1 VETFLPLCGKIQK
14 LFSIVWK
21 KSPFFSTPW
30 KTSSPFVR
38 EPQVGQVRKRIRK
51 NRGLSRQ
58 NKRRNFTMMPLC
70 GRPELDSCPR
80 VVALEAAARKRQAF
94 VLPALF
100 FRILFR
106 VVFLAPVTPAAAGW
120 VERTPSNVVLNLTL
134 FNLPDPSRTDP
145 STRAE
150 LAVQQE
156 FLRVAPDLL
165 RARQAAAPGRYGG
178 LGLAN
183 LALRLHRF
191 SGIQVEG
198 VESTLLAIAG
208 NVAPDVLYV
217 NFRQSDT
224 YITQGFLHPMDLPE
238 DGYFSAFAPG
248 EVARRLHPK
257 IEPVVRRKGPDGAT
271 HVWALPGGPP
281 LGRVVLYRRDL
292 FDAAGVPPPTPDWTW
307 TDFYNACRKVAD
319 PARGIYG
326 LGLSRGKDESF
337 LWMPF
342 LWGAGG
348 EALAFDETENRWR
361 AVFDS
366 PPAADALDFY
376 VRLTTEPWTDAAGKP
391 RRGYVVKDTAESNLK
406 WRRGQLGMMFSYIDE
421 KLFATLNPD
430 ITGMAPL
437 PIGPVTRGTEINAR
451 MMGLFAGVTNL
462 LVRDAAWE
470 YIRFQNSPEAD
481 AVRVKHLVEGGLGRF
496 LHPER
501 LRAHGYESVAAT
513 IPAEWRDC
521 LAIALADG
529 RPEPYGRNANVIYD
543 ILTGPIRRAEEL
555 ALSGQLAA
563 DPAARRAQLLELLGD
578 ARRKADA
585 DMLGLVP
592 PGQLRVRRAAAGALL
607 LTLAASVVLAV
618 RQMVRIFLPGGKRS
632 QESGVRSQNEIQRT
646 KSSILNSGYWILN
659 TLRRRWVMALLL
671 LPAAATIVVW
681 SYVPLFRGAAMAFF
695 DYRIFGDSTWVFLDN
710 FANLLWD
717 PDWWCALLTSAR
729 YSFLVIS
736 MTFLPP
742 VLLAILLQE
751 VPRGKILFRVIFYL
765 PASITGL
772 VVILLW
778 KTFYE
783 PSEAGLIN
791 RLAMRMPAGGWL
803 LLSFSALLLALH
815 LARRLL
821 NHSLWKPALFA
832 VTAGLLLA
840 AAPLG
845 PLREIWRAGQSY
857 NICNYYSFWL
867 ATLPEPVRWLDD
879 SRTALFSCVLP
890 MLWAGMGPGCLIYL
904 AALKG
909 IPDDLYEAADIDGAS
924 FTDKVL
930 FVVIPTLRPLLI
942 INFVGVFIASWQA
955 EANILAM
962 TAGGAGTEVAGLH
975 IFYKAFIFLRL
986 GPATAAAWMLGC
998 LLVGFTLYQ
1007 LRILS
1012 RVEFRANRE
1021 ENSPA

>member
-1 VETFLPLCGKIQK
+1 MPPGAPSCGSKVFTFHVK
-14 LFSIVWK
+14 LREIFYVLRK
-21 KSPFFSTPW
+21 THAKDFTFHVKS
-30 KTSSPFVR
+30 
-38 EPQVGQVRKRIRK
+38 
-51 NRGLSRQ
+51 GLRA
-58 NKRRNFTMMPLC
+58 F
-70 GRPELDSCPR
+70 
-80 VVALEAAARKRQAF
+80 ALSAVLAAG
-94 VLPALF
+94 PAS
-100 FRILFR
+100 
-106 VVFLAPVTPAAAGW
+106 AGW
-120 VERTPSNVVLNLTL
+120 VERTPTNLVLNLTL

-145 STRAE
+145 ATRAE
-150 LAVQQE
+150 LAVQRE
-156 FLRVAPDLL
+156 FLRIVPDLL
-165 RARQAAAPGRYGG
+165 RARQAAAPARYGD
-178 LGLAN
+178 LDLSR
-183 LALRLHRF
+183 LDLRLHRF

-224 YITQGFLHPMDLPE
+224 YIQQGFLYPMDLPE
-238 DGYFSAFAPG
+238 DGYFSALAPE

-292 FDAAGVPPPTPDWTW
+292 FDAAGVPPPKPDWTW
-307 TDFYNACRKVAD
+307 TDFYDACRKVAD

-348 EALAFDETENRWR
+348 DALAFDESENRWR

-366 PPAADALDFY
+366 PAAAEALDFY
-376 VRLTTEPWTDAAGKP
+376 VRLTTEPWTDAAGKL
-391 RRGYVVKDTAESNLK
+391 RRGYVVKDTAESSLK
-406 WRRGQLGMMFSYIDE
+406 WRRGQLGMMFAYIDE
-421 KLFATLNPD
+421 KLFVTLNPD
-430 ITGMAPL
+430 VTGMAPL
-437 PIGPVTRGTEINAR
+437 PVGPAARGTEINAR
-451 MMGLFAGVTNL
+451 MMGLFAGVTNP

-496 LHPER
+496 LHPDR
-501 LRAHGYESVAAT
+501 LRAHGYGSVAAT

-521 LAIALADG
+521 LTIALADG

-543 ILTGPIRRAEEL
+543 ILTAPIRQAEEL

-563 DPAARRAQLLELLGD
+563 DVAARRAQLRALLVR
-578 ARRKADA
+578 AREKADA

-592 PGQLRVRRAAAGALL
+592 AHELRVRRAAAGALL
-607 LTLAASVVLAV
+607 LALAASVVLAV
-618 RQMVRIFLPGGKRS
+618 RQMARIFLPGRK
-632 QESGVRSQNEIQRT
+632 NIQH
-646 KSSILNSGYWILN
+646 S
-659 TLRRRWVMALLL
+659 RRRFLPAALLL
-671 LPAAATIVVW
+671 LPAAATIFLW
-681 SYVPLFRGAAMAFF
+681 GYVPLFRGAAMAFF
-695 DYRIFGDSTWVFLDN
+695 DYRIFGASTWVFLDN

-717 PDWWCALLTSAR
+717 PDWWRALLTSAR
-729 YSFLVIS
+729 YAFFVIS
-736 MTFLPP
+736 LTFIPP

-791 RLAMRMPAGGWL
+791 RLVMAMPAAGWL
-803 LLSFSALLLALH
+803 LLALVALRLAFH

-821 NHSLWKPALFA
+821 NHNLWKPALFVLA
-832 VTAGLLLA
+832 AGLLLA

-845 PLREIWRAGQSY
+845 PLREIWRVAP
-857 NICNYYSFWL
+857 L
-867 ATLPEPVRWLDD
+867 TALLTTLPEPIRWLDD

-924 FTDKVL
+924 FTDKIL
-930 FVVIPTLRPLLI
+930 FVIVPTLRPLLI
-942 INFVGVFIASWQA
+942 INFVGVFIAAWQA
-955 EANILAM
+955 EANVLAM

-986 GPATAAAWMLGC
+986 GPATAAAWVLGC

-1021 ENSPA
+1021 EK

>member
-1 VETFLPLCGKIQK
+1 
-14 LFSIVWK
+14 
-21 KSPFFSTPW
+21 
-30 KTSSPFVR
+30 
-38 EPQVGQVRKRIRK
+38 
-51 NRGLSRQ
+51 
-58 NKRRNFTMMPLC
+58 MMPLC

-348 EALAFDETENRWR
+348 EALAFDESENRWR

-366 PPAADALDFY
+366 PAAADALDFY

-406 WRRGQLGMMFSYIDE
+406 WRRGQLGMTFAYIDE

-430 ITGMAPL
+430 VTGMAPL
-437 PIGPVTRGTEINAR
+437 PIGPATRGTEINAR
-451 MMGLFAGVTNL
+451 MMGIFAGVTNP

-470 YIRFQNSPEAD
+470 YVRFQNSPEAD

-496 LHPER
+496 LHPDR

-543 ILTGPIRRAEEL
+543 ILTVPIRRAEEL

-563 DPAARRAQLLELLGD
+563 EPDARRAQLLDLLRD

-592 PGQLRVRRAAAGALL
+592 PRELRVRRAAAGALL
-607 LTLAASVVLAV
+607 LALAASVVLAV
-618 RQMVRIFLPGGKRS
+618 RQMVRFFLPAKRGQS
-632 QESGVRSQNEIQRT
+632 RNLVICRRSRHA
-646 KSSILNSGYWILN
+646 L
-659 TLRRRWVMALLL
+659 ALLL
-671 LPAAATIVVW
+671 LLFPAAATIFLW
-681 SYVPLFRGAAMAFF
+681 GYVPLFRGAAMAFF
-695 DYRIFGDSTWVFLDN
+695 DYRIFGASTWVFLDN

-717 PDWWCALLTSAR
+717 PDWWRALLTSAR
-729 YSFLVIS
+729 YAFLVIS
-736 MTFLPP
+736 MTFIPP

-772 VVILLW
+772 VVVLLW

-791 RLAMRMPAGGWL
+791 RLVMAMPAGGWM
-803 LLSFSALLLALH
+803 LLSLAALLLALH

-821 NHSLWKPALFA
+821 NHDLWKPALFVLA
-832 VTAGLLLA
+832 AGLLLA

-845 PLREIWRAGQSY
+845 PLREIWG
-857 NICNYYSFWL
+857 SFAPGNWVL
-867 ATLPEPVRWLDD
+867 FYKTIPDFRMLFATLPEPVRWLDD

-924 FTDKVL
+924 FTDKIL
-930 FVVIPTLRPLLI
+930 FVIVPTLRPLLI
-942 INFVGVFIASWQA
+942 INFVGVFIAAWQA
-955 EANILAM
+955 EANVLAM

-1021 ENSPA
+1021 DK

>member
-1 VETFLPLCGKIQK
+1 
-14 LFSIVWK
+14 
-21 KSPFFSTPW
+21 
-30 KTSSPFVR
+30 
-38 EPQVGQVRKRIRK
+38 
-51 NRGLSRQ
+51 
-58 NKRRNFTMMPLC
+58 
-70 GRPELDSCPR
+70 
-80 VVALEAAARKRQAF
+80 
-94 VLPALF
+94 LPA
-100 FRILFR
+100 
-106 VVFLAPVTPAAAGW
+106 TAGW

-150 LAVQQE
+150 LAVQRE

-165 RARQAAAPGRYGG
+165 RARQAAASDRYGG
-178 LGLAN
+178 LDLSA
-183 LALRLHRF
+183 LDLRLHRF

-224 YITQGFLHPMDLPE
+224 YIQQGFLHPMDLPE
-238 DGYFSAFAPG
+238 DGYFSALAP
-248 EVARRLHPK
+248 EEIARRLHPK

-307 TDFYNACRKVAD
+307 AGFYDACRQVAD

-326 LGLSRGKDESF
+326 LGLSRGKDESY

-348 EALAFDETENRWR
+348 EALAFDESENRWR
-361 AVFDS
+361 AVFDT

-376 VRLTTEPWTDAAGKP
+376 VRLTTEPWTDAGGKP
-391 RRGYVVKDTAESNLK
+391 RRGYVIKDTAESNLK
-406 WRRGQLGMMFSYIDE
+406 WRRGQLGMTFAYIDE

-430 ITGMAPL
+430 VTGMAPL
-437 PIGPVTRGTEINAR
+437 PIGPATRGTEINAR
-451 MMGLFAGVTNL
+451 MMGLFAGVTNP

-470 YIRFQNSPEAD
+470 YVRFQNSPEAD

-496 LHPER
+496 LHPDR

-543 ILTGPIRRAEEL
+543 ILTVPIRRAEEL

-563 DPAARRAQLLELLGD
+563 DPDARRAQLLELLRD

-592 PGQLRVRRAAAGALL
+592 PKELRVRRAAAAVLL
-607 LTLAASVVLAV
+607 LILAASVVLAV
-618 RQMVRIFLPGGKRS
+618 RQMVRIFLPGRKS
-632 QESGVRSQNEIQRT
+632 IQH
-646 KSSILNSGYWILN
+646 S
-659 TLRRRWVMALLL
+659 RRRFLPAALLL
-671 LPAAATIVVW
+671 LPAAATIFLW
-681 SYVPLFRGAAMAFF
+681 GYVPLFRGAAMAFF
-695 DYRIFGDSTWVFLDN
+695 DYRIFGASTWVFLDN

-717 PDWWCALLTSAR
+717 PDWWRALLTSAR

-791 RLAMRMPAGGWL
+791 RLVMQMPAAGWL
-803 LLSFSALLLALH
+803 LLSLAALLLALH
-815 LARRLL
+815 LMRRLL
-821 NHSLWKPALFA
+821 NHNLWKPALFVLA
-832 VTAGLLLA
+832 AGLLLA

-845 PLREIWRAGQSY
+845 PLREIWGSAAPENRVLFY
-857 NICNYYSFWL
+857 KTIPIFRML
-867 ATLPEPVRWLDD
+867 FATLPEPVRWLDD

-924 FTDKVL
+924 FTDKIL
-930 FVVIPTLRPLLI
+930 FVIIPTLRPLLI

-1021 ENSPA
+1021 EK

>member
-1 VETFLPLCGKIQK
+1 MPPAPRQFYRGSRFFHTVENFFPRCGKIGES
-14 LFSIVWK
+14 FYV
-21 KSPFFSTPW
+21 PW
-30 KTSSPFVR
+30 KNRPKFLRSVEKPPFSN
-38 EPQVGQVRKRIRK
+38 EPRFPAAG
-51 NRGLSRQ
+51 NRLRLFGLPFLILHFS
-58 NKRRNFTMMPLC
+58 
-70 GRPELDSCPR
+70 
-80 VVALEAAARKRQAF
+80 
-94 VLPALF
+94 F
-100 FRILFR
+100 FI
-106 VVFLAPVTPAAAGW
+106 APSPAAAGW

-150 LAVQQE
+150 LAVQRE

-178 LGLAN
+178 LDLSR
-183 LALRLHRF
+183 LDLRLHRF

-224 YITQGFLHPMDLPE
+224 YIQQGFLHPMDLPE
-238 DGYFSAFAPG
+238 DGYFSALAPE

-257 IEPVVRRKGPDGAT
+257 IEPVVRRPGPDDVV

-292 FDAAGVPPPTPDWTW
+292 FDAAGVPPPRPDWTW
-307 TDFYNACRKVAD
+307 TDFYDACRRVAD

-366 PPAADALDFY
+366 PAAADALDFY
-376 VRLTTEPWTDAAGKP
+376 VRLTTEPWTDAGGKP

-437 PIGPVTRGTEINAR
+437 PVGPVTRGTEINAR
-451 MMGLFAGVTNL
+451 MMGLFAGVTNP

-496 LHPER
+496 LHPDR

-521 LAIALADG
+521 LSIALADG

-543 ILTGPIRRAEEL
+543 ILTIPIRRAEEL
-555 ALSGQLAA
+555 ALAGQLAA
-563 DPAARRAQLLELLGD
+563 DPAQRRAQLLELLVD
-578 ARRKADA
+578 ARHKADA

-592 PGQLRVRRAAAGALL
+592 PRELRVRRAAAAVLL
-607 LTLAASVVLAV
+607 LLLAASVVLAI
-618 RQMVRIFLPGGKRS
+618 RQMARMFLGKAGPARRAARIGLPRHAFAL
-632 QESGVRSQNEIQRT
+632 I
-646 KSSILNSGYWILN
+646 
-659 TLRRRWVMALLL
+659 LLL
-671 LPAAATIVVW
+671 IPAAATILLW
-681 SYVPLFRGAAMAFF
+681 GYVPLFRGAAMAFF
-695 DYRIFGDSTWVFLDN
+695 DYRIFGASTWVFLDN

-717 PDWWCALLTSAR
+717 PDWWRALLTSAR

-751 VPRGKILFRVIFYL
+751 VPRGKILFRIIFYL

-791 RLAMRMPAGGWL
+791 RLVMQIPAAGWL
-803 LLSFSALLLALH
+803 LLSLAALLLAIH
-815 LARRLL
+815 LMRRLL
-821 NHSLWKPALFA
+821 NHNLWKPALFVLA
-832 VTAGLLLA
+832 AGLLLA

-845 PLREIWRAGQSY
+845 PLREIWGSATPENRVMFYKTLPGFQAL
-857 NICNYYSFWL
+857 L

-924 FTDKVL
+924 FTDKIL
-930 FVVIPTLRPLLI
+930 FVIFPTLRPLLI

-962 TAGGAGTEVAGLH
+962 TAGGARTEVAGLH

-1021 ENSPA
+1021 GK

>member
-1 VETFLPLCGKIQK
+1 MAPPPA
-14 LFSIVWK
+14 
-21 KSPFFSTPW
+21 SP
-30 KTSSPFVR
+30 
-38 EPQVGQVRKRIRK
+38 
-51 NRGLSRQ
+51 
-58 NKRRNFTMMPLC
+58 
-70 GRPELDSCPR
+70 
-80 VVALEAAARKRQAF
+80 AAARRFPTAGKT
-94 VLPALF
+94 VSGF
-100 FRILFR
+100 FHGVENFFPRRGKNNPGFPRRGKLLSTAWKILAAG
-106 VVFLAPVTPAAAGW
+106 LCAASPAAAGW
-120 VERTPSNVVLNLTL
+120 VEQTPSNVVLNLTL

-150 LAVQQE
+150 LAVQRE

-178 LGLAN
+178 LDLAR
-183 LALRLHRF
+183 LDLRLHRF

-224 YITQGFLHPMDLPE
+224 YIQQGFLHPMDLPE
-238 DGYFSAFAPG
+238 DGYFSALAPE

-257 IEPVVRRKGPDGAT
+257 IEPVVRRKGPDGAP

-292 FDAAGVPPPTPDWTW
+292 FDAAGVPPPRPDWTW
-307 TDFYNACRKVAD
+307 ADFYDACRKVAD

-348 EALAFDETENRWR
+348 DALAFDEAENRWR
-361 AVFDS
+361 AVFDT

-391 RRGYVVKDTAESNLK
+391 RRGYALKDSAEANLK
-406 WRRGQLGMMFSYIDE
+406 WRRGQLGMIFSYIDE

-430 ITGMAPL
+430 VTGMAPL
-437 PIGPVTRGTEINAR
+437 PVGPATRGTEINAR
-451 MMGLFAGVTNL
+451 MMGLFAGVTNP

-496 LHPER
+496 LHPDR
-501 LRAHGYESVAAT
+501 LLAHGYESVAAT
-513 IPAEWRDC
+513 IPAEWRDG

-543 ILTGPIRRAEEL
+543 ILTVPIRRAEEL

-563 DPAARRAQLLELLGD
+563 EPEQRRAQLLELLRD

-592 PGQLRVRRAAAGALL
+592 PRELRVRRAAAFGLL
-607 LTLAASVVLAV
+607 LLLAASVVLAV
-618 RQMVRIFLPGGKRS
+618 RQMVRIFLPSKRGQGS
-632 QESGVRSQNEIQRT
+632 EFRVQNDH
-646 KSSILNSGYWILN
+646 SPGILHS
-659 TLRRRWVMALLL
+659 LRRRWAMLLLL
-671 LPAAATIVVW
+671 LPAAATIFLW
-681 SYVPLFRGAAMAFF
+681 GYVPLFRGAAMAFF
-695 DYRIFGDSTWVFLDN
+695 DYRIFGASTWVFLDN

-717 PDWWCALLTSAR
+717 PDWWRALLTSAR
-729 YSFLVIS
+729 YAFLVIS

-783 PSEAGLIN
+783 PSEAGLLN
-791 RLAMRMPAGGWL
+791 RLVMAMPAAGWL
-803 LLSFSALLLALH
+803 LLSLAALGLALH

-821 NHSLWKPALFA
+821 NHHLWKPALFVLA
-832 VTAGLLLA
+832 AGLLLA

-845 PLREIWRAGQSY
+845 PLREIWRAATPTAL
-857 NICNYYSFWL
+857 L

-924 FTDKVL
+924 FTDKIL
-930 FVVIPTLRPLLI
+930 FVIVPTLRPLLV
-942 INFVGVFIASWQA
+942 INFVGVFIAAWQA

-986 GPATAAAWMLGC
+986 GPATAAAWVLGC

-1021 ENSPA
+1021 EK

>member
-1 VETFLPLCGKIQK
+1 MAVFSTLWKNVFHAVENSAPRFPAWRKCLRRLD
-14 LFSIVWK
+14 L
-21 KSPFFSTPW
+21 PFFILH
-30 KTSSPFVR
+30 SSFFFSP
-38 EPQVGQVRKRIRK
+38 
-51 NRGLSRQ
+51 S
-58 NKRRNFTMMPLC
+58 
-70 GRPELDSCPR
+70 
-80 VVALEAAARKRQAF
+80 
-94 VLPALF
+94 PAS
-100 FRILFR
+100 
-106 VVFLAPVTPAAAGW
+106 AGW
-120 VERTPSNVVLNLTL
+120 VEPAVDGPVLNLTL

-150 LAVQQE
+150 LAVQRE
-156 FLRVAPDLL
+156 FLRLAPGFL
-165 RARQAAAPGRYGG
+165 RARQAAEPGRYGG
-178 LGLAN
+178 LDLSR
-183 LALRLHRF
+183 LSLRLHRF

-224 YITQGFLHPMDLPE
+224 YISQGFLHPLDLPG
-238 DGYFSAFAPG
+238 DRYVSALSPA
-248 EVARRLHPK
+248 EIARRLHPK
-257 IEPVVRRKGPDGAT
+257 IEPVVRRPGPDGAT
-271 HVWALPGGPP
+271 HVWAMPGGPP

-292 FDAAGVPPPTPDWTW
+292 FDAAHLPAPEPDWSW
-307 TDFYNACRKVAD
+307 DDFYNACRTLAD
-319 PARGIYG
+319 PANGIYG

-348 EALAFDETENRWR
+348 DALAFDETENRWR

-366 PPAADALDFY
+366 PAAAEALDFY
-376 VRLTTEPWTDAAGKP
+376 VRLTTEPWTDSTGKS
-391 RRGYVVKDTAESNLK
+391 RRGYVIKDTAESSLK

-430 ITGMAPL
+430 LTGMAPL
-437 PIGPVTRGTEINAR
+437 PVGPVTRGTEINSR
-451 MMGLFAGVTNL
+451 MMGIFAGVTNP

-470 YIRFQNSPEAD
+470 YIRFQNSPEA
-481 AVRVKHLVEGGLGRF
+481 AAIRVKHLVEGGFGRF
-496 LHPER
+496 LPPDL
-501 LRAHGYESVAAT
+501 LRAHGYGSIAAT

-521 LAIALADG
+521 LSIALADG
-529 RPEPYGRNANVIYD
+529 RPEPYGKNANVIYD
-543 ILTGPIRRAEEL
+543 ILTTPIRRAEEL
-555 ALSGQLAA
+555 SLSGRLSG
-563 DPAARRAQLLELLGD
+563 DPAERRAQLLELLVD
-578 ARRKADA
+578 ARKKADA
-585 DMLGLVP
+585 DMLGIVP
-592 PGQLRVRRAAAGALL
+592 PRELAKRRAAAFGLL
-607 LTLAASVVLAV
+607 LVLAASVVLAV
-618 RQMVRIFLPGGKRS
+618 RQMVRIFLPGRKS
-632 QESGVRSQNEIQRT
+632 IQNSGFRIQNETHPPIIN
-646 KSSILNSGYWILN
+646 SSFLIFNSF
-659 TLRRRWVMALLL
+659 RRHWRALLLL
-671 LPAAATIVVW
+671 LPAALTIAAW
-681 SYVPLFRGAAMAFF
+681 GYVPLFRGAAMAFF
-695 DYRIFGDSTWVFLDN
+695 DYRIFGASTWVFLDN

-717 PDWWCALLTSAR
+717 PDWWRALLTSAR

-783 PSEAGLIN
+783 PSEAGLVN
-791 RLAMRMPAGGWL
+791 RLVMHVPAAGWM
-803 LLSFSALLLALH
+803 LLSLAVILLALH
-815 LARRLL
+815 LVRRLL
-821 NHSLWKPALFA
+821 NHNLWKPALFVFA
-832 VTAGLLLA
+832 AGLLLA

-845 PLREIWRAGQSY
+845 PLREIWRAAPPTAL
-857 NICNYYSFWL
+857 F

-924 FTDKVL
+924 FTDKIL
-930 FVVIPTLRPLLI
+930 FVILPTLRPLLV

-962 TAGGAGTEVAGLH
+962 TAGGARTEVAGLH

-1021 ENSPA
+1021 EK

>member
-1 VETFLPLCGKIQK
+1 
-14 LFSIVWK
+14 
-21 KSPFFSTPW
+21 
-30 KTSSPFVR
+30 
-38 EPQVGQVRKRIRK
+38 
-51 NRGLSRQ
+51 
-58 NKRRNFTMMPLC
+58 MP
-70 GRPELDSCPR
+70 
-80 VVALEAAARKRQAF
+80 V
-94 VLPALF
+94 
-100 FRILFR
+100 
-106 VVFLAPVTPAAAGW
+106 AAGW

-150 LAVQQE
+150 LAVQRE

-178 LGLAN
+178 LDLSR
-183 LALRLHRF
+183 LDLRLHRF

-224 YITQGFLHPMDLPE
+224 YIQQGFLHPMDLPE
-238 DGYFSAFAPG
+238 DGYFSALAPE
-248 EVARRLHPK
+248 EVARRLPPK

-292 FDAAGVPPPTPDWTW
+292 FDAAGVPPPRPDWTW
-307 TDFYNACRKVAD
+307 ADFYDACRRVAD

-326 LGLSRGKDESF
+326 LGLSRGKDESY

-348 EALAFDETENRWR
+348 EILAFDESENRWR

-366 PPAADALDFY
+366 PAAADALDFY

-406 WRRGQLGMMFSYIDE
+406 WRRGQLSMTFAYIDE

-430 ITGMAPL
+430 VTGMAPL
-437 PIGPVTRGTEINAR
+437 PIGPATRGTEINAR
-451 MMGLFAGVTNL
+451 MMGLFAGVTNP

-470 YIRFQNSPEAD
+470 YVRFQNSPEAD

-496 LHPER
+496 LHPDR

-543 ILTGPIRRAEEL
+543 ILTVPIRRAEEL
-555 ALSGQLAA
+555 ALSGQLATEP
-563 DPAARRAQLLELLGD
+563 DARRAQLLDLLRD

-592 PGQLRVRRAAAGALL
+592 PRELRVRRAAAGALL
-607 LTLAASVVLAV
+607 LALAASVVLAV
-618 RQMVRIFLPGGKRS
+618 RQMVRFFIPAKRGQS
-632 QESGVRSQNEIQRT
+632 RNLVICRRSRHA
-646 KSSILNSGYWILN
+646 L
-659 TLRRRWVMALLL
+659 ALLL
-671 LPAAATIVVW
+671 LLFPAAATIFLW
-681 SYVPLFRGAAMAFF
+681 GYVPLFRGAAMAFF
-695 DYRIFGDSTWVFLDN
+695 DYRIFGASTWVFLDN

-717 PDWWCALLTSAR
+717 PDWWRALLTSAR
-729 YSFLVIS
+729 YAFLVIS
-736 MTFLPP
+736 MTFIPP

-772 VVILLW
+772 VVVLLW

-791 RLAMRMPAGGWL
+791 RLVMAMPAGGWM
-803 LLSFSALLLALH
+803 LLSLAALLLALH

-821 NHSLWKPALFA
+821 NHDLWKPALFVLA
-832 VTAGLLLA
+832 AGLLLA

-845 PLREIWRAGQSY
+845 PLREIWG
-857 NICNYYSFWL
+857 SFAPGNWVL
-867 ATLPEPVRWLDD
+867 FYKTIPDFRMLFATLPEPVRWLDD

-924 FTDKVL
+924 FTDKIL
-930 FVVIPTLRPLLI
+930 FVIVPTLRPLLI
-942 INFVGVFIASWQA
+942 INFVGVFIAAWQA
-955 EANILAM
+955 EANVLAM

-1021 ENSPA
+1021 DK

>member
-1 VETFLPLCGKIQK
+1 MTPAPRQPGCGPRFFHTMEKLFRIFPHNGKKFSTVWKTFLPPIGL
-14 LFSIVWK
+14 
-21 KSPFFSTPW
+21 PFFILYFS
-30 KTSSPFVR
+30 FF
-38 EPQVGQVRKRIRK
+38 I
-51 NRGLSRQ
+51 
-58 NKRRNFTMMPLC
+58 
-70 GRPELDSCPR
+70 
-80 VVALEAAARKRQAF
+80 AL
-94 VLPALF
+94 
-100 FRILFR
+100 
-106 VVFLAPVTPAAAGW
+106 PAAAGW
-120 VERTPSNVVLNLTL
+120 LEPTPSNLVLNLTL

-145 STRAE
+145 ATRAE
-150 LAVQQE
+150 LAVQRE
-156 FLRVAPDLL
+156 FLRSAPELL
-165 RARQAAAPGRYGG
+165 RARQAADPARYGC
-178 LGLAN
+178 LDLAR

-224 YITQGFLHPMDLPE
+224 YISQGFLRPLDLPE
-238 DGYFSAFAPG
+238 DGYFSALPP
-248 EVARRLHPK
+248 EEIARRIHPK
-257 IEPVVRRKGPDGAT
+257 IEPVVRRPGPDGAV
-271 HVWALPGGPP
+271 HVWAMPGGPP

-292 FDAAGVPPPTPDWTW
+292 FDAAGVPPPGPGWTW
-307 TDFYNACRKVAD
+307 EDFYQACRKLAD
-319 PARGIYG
+319 PARGIYA

-348 EALAFDETENRWR
+348 EALAFDEKENRWR

-366 PPAADALDFY
+366 PAAAEALDFY
-376 VRLTTEPWTDAAGKP
+376 IRLTTEPWADAAGKP
-391 RRGYVVKDTAESNLK
+391 RRGYVIKDTAESSLK
-406 WRRGQLGMMFSYIDE
+406 WRRGQLGMMFAYIDD
-421 KLFATLNPD
+421 KLFASLNPD
-430 ITGMAPL
+430 ITGMAPM
-437 PIGPVTRGTEINAR
+437 PIGPAARGTEINSR
-451 MMGLFAGVTNL
+451 MMGIFAGVTNP

-470 YIRFQNSPEAD
+470 YIRFQNSPEAA
-481 AVRVKHLVEGGLGRF
+481 AVRVKYLVEGGFGRF
-496 LHPER
+496 LPPEL
-501 LRAHGYESVAAT
+501 LRAHGYDAVAAT

-521 LAIALADG
+521 QTIAIADG

-543 ILTGPIRRAEEL
+543 ILTTPIRQAEEL
-555 ALSGQLAA
+555 ALSGRLAA
-563 DPAARRAQLLELLGD
+563 EPAARRAQLLELLVQ

-585 DMLGLVP
+585 DMLGIVP
-592 PGQLRVRRAAAGALL
+592 PAELARRRAAATALL
-607 LTLAASVVLAV
+607 LAILANILYAL
-618 RQMVRIFLPGGKRS
+618 RQMVRIFLPGRKSIPNSAFRI
-632 QESGVRSQNEIQRT
+632 RNENRPP
-646 KSSILNSGYWILN
+646 ILNSSFLILN
-659 TLRRRWVMALLL
+659 FFRRHWRALLL
-671 LPAAATIVVW
+671 IFPAAATILVW
-681 SYVPLFRGAAMAFF
+681 SYIPLVRGAAMAFF
-695 DYRIFGDSTWVFLDN
+695 NYHIFGASHWVFLDN

-717 PDWWCALLTSAR
+717 VDWWRALLTSAR
-729 YSFLVIS
+729 YAFLVITL
-736 MTFLPP
+736 TFIPP

-751 VPRGKILFRVIFYL
+751 VPRGKILFRLIFYL

-783 PSEAGLIN
+783 PSEAGLLN
-791 RLAMRMPAGGWL
+791 RLVMQIPAAGWL
-803 LLSFSALLLALH
+803 LLSLAALLFALH

-821 NHSLWKPALFA
+821 HHNLWKPALFVLA
-832 VTAGLLLA
+832 AGLLLA
-840 AAPLG
+840 AVPLG
-845 PLREIWRAGQSY
+845 PLREIIHSY
-857 NICNYYSFWL
+857 TILDSNHIYKYGHYWSGLFF
-867 ATLPEPVRWLDD
+867 TLPEPVRWLDD

-924 FTDKVL
+924 FTDKIL
-930 FVVIPTLRPLLI
+930 FVIIPTLRPLLV
-942 INFVGVFIASWQA
+942 INFVGVFIAAWQA

-962 TAGGAGTEVAGLH
+962 TAGGARTEVAGLH

-1021 ENSPA
+1021 ET

>member
-1 VETFLPLCGKIQK
+1 MENRWAIFPRRGNR
-14 LFSIVWK
+14 SRD
-21 KSPFFSTPW
+21 FSTPW
-30 KTSSPFVR
+30 KTSARFFHAVENFFPRRGKTHEPRRTAWESRRRRFARPF
-38 EPQVGQVRKRIRK
+38 
-51 NRGLSRQ
+51 
-58 NKRRNFTMMPLC
+58 
-70 GRPELDSCPR
+70 
-80 VVALEAAARKRQAF
+80 F
-94 VLPALF
+94 VLLLAF
-100 FRILFR
+100 F
-106 VVFLAPVTPAAAGW
+106 VESAAAGW
-120 VERTPSNVVLNLTL
+120 VERTPTNLVLNLTL

-145 STRAE
+145 ATRAE
-150 LAVQQE
+150 LAVQRE
-156 FLRVAPDLL
+156 FLRIAPDLL
-165 RARQAAAPGRYGG
+165 RARQAAAPARYGD
-178 LGLAN
+178 LDLSR
-183 LALRLHRF
+183 LDLRLHRF

-224 YITQGFLHPMDLPE
+224 YIQQGFLYPMDLPE
-238 DGYFSAFAPG
+238 DGYFSALAPE

-257 IEPVVRRKGPDGAT
+257 IEPVVRRPGPDGAT

-292 FDAAGVPPPTPDWTW
+292 FDAAGVPPPKPDWTW
-307 TDFYNACRKVAD
+307 TDFYDACRKVAD

-348 EALAFDETENRWR
+348 DALVFDESENRWR

-366 PPAADALDFY
+366 PAAAEALDFY
-376 VRLTTEPWTDAAGKP
+376 VRLTTEPWTDAAGKL
-391 RRGYVVKDTAESNLK
+391 RRGYVVKDTAESSLK
-406 WRRGQLGMMFSYIDE
+406 WRRGQLGMMFAYIDE

-430 ITGMAPL
+430 VTGMAPL
-437 PIGPVTRGTEINAR
+437 PVGPAARGTEINAR
-451 MMGLFAGVTNL
+451 MMGLFAGVTNP

-470 YIRFQNSPEAD
+470 YVRFQNSPEAD

-496 LHPER
+496 LHPDR
-501 LRAHGYESVAAT
+501 LRAHGYGSVAAT

-543 ILTGPIRRAEEL
+543 ILTAPIRQAEEL

-563 DPAARRAQLLELLGD
+563 DSAARRAQLRALLVR
-578 ARRKADA
+578 AREKADV

-592 PGQLRVRRAAAGALL
+592 ARALSVRRAAAGALL
-607 LTLAASVVLAV
+607 LALAASVVLAV
-618 RQMVRIFLPGGKRS
+618 RQMVRIFLPGKNS
-632 QESGVRSQNEIQRT
+632 IQESGVRSRNQIKKT
-646 KSSILNSGYWILN
+646 KSSILNPGFWILN
-659 TLRRRWVMALLL
+659 SRRRFLPAALLL
-671 LPAAATIVVW
+671 LPAAATIFLW
-681 SYVPLFRGAAMAFF
+681 GYVPLFRGAAMAFF
-695 DYRIFGDSTWVFLDN
+695 DYRIFGASTWVFLDN

-717 PDWWCALLTSAR
+717 PDWWRALLTSAR
-729 YSFLVIS
+729 YAFLVIS
-736 MTFLPP
+736 LTFIPP

-791 RLAMRMPAGGWL
+791 RLVMAMPAAGWL
-803 LLSFSALLLALH
+803 LLALAALGLALH

-821 NHSLWKPALFA
+821 NHNLWKPALFVLA
-832 VTAGLLLA
+832 AGLLLA
-840 AAPLG
+840 VAPLG
-845 PLREIWRAGQSY
+845 PLHEIWRARNAIIVCKHWSLL
-857 NICNYYSFWL
+857 WT
-867 ATLPEPVRWLDD
+867 TLPEPVRWLDD

-924 FTDKVL
+924 FTDKIL
-930 FVVIPTLRPLLI
+930 FVIVPTLRPLLI
-942 INFVGVFIASWQA
+942 INFVGVFIAAWQA
-955 EANILAM
+955 EANVLAM

-986 GPATAAAWMLGC
+986 GPATAAAWVLGC

-1021 ENSPA
+1021 EK

>member
-1 VETFLPLCGKIQK
+1 MLPGAPSCGSKVFTFYVK
-14 LFSIVWK
+14 LAQIFSVLRK
-21 KSPFFSTPW
+21 TQPKVFTFYVKS
-30 KTSSPFVR
+30 
-38 EPQVGQVRKRIRK
+38 
-51 NRGLSRQ
+51 GLR
-58 NKRRNFTMMPLC
+58 
-70 GRPELDSCPR
+70 
-80 VVALEAAARKRQAF
+80 AF
-94 VLPALF
+94 ALF
-100 FRILFR
+100 AAF
-106 VVFLAPVTPAAAGW
+106 AAGPAAAGW

-150 LAVQQE
+150 LAVQRE

-165 RARQAAAPGRYGG
+165 RARQAAAPARYGD
-178 LGLAN
+178 LDLSR
-183 LALRLHRF
+183 LDLRLHRF

-224 YITQGFLHPMDLPE
+224 YIQQGFLYPMDLPE
-238 DGYFSAFAPG
+238 DGYFSALAPE

-257 IEPVVRRKGPDGAT
+257 IEPVVRRPGPDGAT

-292 FDAAGVPPPTPDWTW
+292 FDAAGAPPPKPDWTW
-307 TDFYNACRKVAD
+307 TDFYDACRKVAD

-348 EALAFDETENRWR
+348 DALAFDESENRWR

-366 PPAADALDFY
+366 SAAAEALDFY
-376 VRLTTEPWTDAAGKP
+376 VRLTTEPWTDAAGKL
-391 RRGYVVKDTAESNLK
+391 RRGYVVKDTAESSLK
-406 WRRGQLGMMFSYIDE
+406 WRRGQLGMMFAYIDE

-430 ITGMAPL
+430 VTGMAPL
-437 PIGPVTRGTEINAR
+437 PVGPAARGTEINAR
-451 MMGLFAGVTNL
+451 MMGLFAGVTNP

-496 LHPER
+496 LHPDR
-501 LRAHGYESVAAT
+501 LRAHGYGSVAAT

-521 LAIALADG
+521 LTIALADG

-543 ILTGPIRRAEEL
+543 ILTAPIRQAEEL

-563 DPAARRAQLLELLGD
+563 DVAARRAQLRALLVR
-578 ARRKADA
+578 AREKADA

-592 PGQLRVRRAAAGALL
+592 AHELRVRRAAAGALL
-607 LTLAASVVLAV
+607 LALAASVVLAV
-618 RQMVRIFLPGGKRS
+618 RQMARIFLPGRK
-632 QESGVRSQNEIQRT
+632 NIQH
-646 KSSILNSGYWILN
+646 S
-659 TLRRRWVMALLL
+659 RRRFLPAALLL
-671 LPAAATIVVW
+671 LPAAATIFLW
-681 SYVPLFRGAAMAFF
+681 GYVPLFRGAAMAFF
-695 DYRIFGDSTWVFLDN
+695 DYRIFGASTWVFLDN

-717 PDWWCALLTSAR
+717 PDWWRALLTSAR
-729 YSFLVIS
+729 YAFFVIS
-736 MTFLPP
+736 LTFIPP

-791 RLAMRMPAGGWL
+791 RLVMAMPAAGWL
-803 LLSFSALLLALH
+803 LLALAALGLALH

-821 NHSLWKPALFA
+821 NPNLWKPALFVLA
-832 VTAGLLLA
+832 AGLLLA

-845 PLREIWRAGQSY
+845 PLREIWRVAPPTAL
-857 NICNYYSFWL
+857 L
-867 ATLPEPVRWLDD
+867 AALPEPVRWLDD

-924 FTDKVL
+924 FTDKIL
-930 FVVIPTLRPLLI
+930 FVIVPTLRPLLI
-942 INFVGVFIASWQA
+942 INFVGVFIAAWQA
-955 EANILAM
+955 EANVLAM

-986 GPATAAAWMLGC
+986 GPATAAAWVLGC

-1021 ENSPA
+1021 EK